1 LSIRLSQGVVN
12 ELDTIT
18 DYFVPLS
25 AIASKIDT
33 ETFEFEL
40 NLRHLI
46 QESAEEKFQGC
57 LKRAL
62 EDGPSQGFEQR
73 VAFLRAN
80 PPAADWQGV
89 WHATE
94 K

>member
-1 LSIRLSQGVVN
+1 MRMLFLLLAAAAWAQ
-12 ELDTIT
+12 EPT
-18 DYFVPLS
+18 
-25 AIASKIDT
+25 
-33 ETFEFEL
+33 L
-40 NLRHLI
+40 ND
-46 QESAEEKFQGC
+46 AERKFQEC
-57 LKRAL
+57 LKLAP
-62 EDGPSQGFEQR
+62 EDGPSQLFEQR